1 MLIGQV
7 KPTNIVDE
15 MKQSYVDYAMS
26 VIVSRALPDVRDGLK
41 PVHRRIIYAA
51 HKIGLKKSSAYKK
64 SATLVGEV
72 LGKYHPHGDQAVYD
86 AMVRL
91 AQDFSMRY
99 PLIDGQGNFGSV
111 DGDSA
116 AAMRY
121 TETRLE
127 RITEDLLADIECDTV
142 NFIDNF
148 DGSHQEPKVLPAKLP
163 NLLLM
168 GSEGIAVGMAT
179 KIPPHNLIE
188 VCDTIKALIDSGS
201 TNQTLTKLESDP
213 SIDDLIK
220 ADPKTLAGEFVSP
233 MEINQL
239 METFQGPDFPTAGNI
254 YNWQEITSA
263 YLTGKGKITIR
274 GVANITIDKKGTAK
288 IIITELPYQ
297 VNKARLVQKIALLV
311 KNKKVVGVK
320 ALRDESDREGLRIV
334 IELKRDSKPKSV
346 INKLYKFTSLQT
358 SFPVNMVALN
368 ADGIPQ
374 LMTLKNILTA
384 YVKHRQIVITRRSQF
399 KLKENKLRLH
409 ILEGLLK
416 AIDIIDKVIETI
428 KKSPTTE
435 KAKTN
440 LMTKFNFSEIQA
452 QTILDMQLKR
462 LAALE
467 RQKLEEEYEEIQKTI
482 KKLVDL
488 LTQPKKILD
497 TIIKDLD
504 QVKEKH
510 GDQRRTKVFK
520 RALGEF
526 SEKDLIA
533 KENVII
539 TVTQSGYLKRLPLN
553 TYRTQRRGGKGVS
566 GMTTKEDD
574 SIAHILTASSHDD
587 LLIFTNKGRCFRLPV
602 HELPAGSRQSKGQA
616 IINLINIEQN
626 ETIRSILTIPCSS

>member
-72 LGKYHPHGDQAVYD
+72 LGKYHPHGDKAVYD

-99 PLIDGQGNFGSV
+99 PLVDGQGNFGSI

-127 RITEDLLADIECDTV
+127 RITEDLLADIDCDTV

-148 DGSHQEPKVLPAKLP
+148 DGSHQEPQVLPAKLP

-188 VCDTIKALIDSGS
+188 VCDTIKILIASGS
-201 TNQTLTKLESDP
+201 ANQTLIKLKPDSP
-213 SIDDLIK
+213 IDDLIK
-220 ADPKTLAGEFVSP
+220 ADPQTLAGEFTSP
-233 MEINQL
+233 IEINQL

-254 YNWQEITSA
+254 YNWQEITAA

-274 GVANITIDKKGTAK
+274 GVANITTSKKSGAK

-311 KNKKVVGVK
+311 KNKKIVGVK

-346 INKLYKFTSLQT
+346 LNKLFKFTSLQT

-374 LMTLKNILTA
+374 LMNLKNILTA

-399 KLKENKLRLH
+399 KLKANRLRLH

-416 AIDIIDKVIETI
+416 AIDIIDEVIETI

-440 LMTKFNFSEIQA
+440 LMTKFDFSEIQA

-467 RQKLEEEYEEIQKTI
+467 RQKLEEEYKEIQKII
-482 KKLVDL
+482 KKLVTL
-488 LTQPKKILD
+488 LTQPKKILN
-497 TIIKDLD
+497 TIVKDLD
-504 QVKEKH
+504 QIKEKH
-510 GDQRRTKVFK
+510 GDPRRTKVFK
-520 RALGEF
+520 RTLGEF

-533 KENVII
+533 KEDAII
-539 TVTQSGYLKRLPLN
+539 TVTQTGYLKRLPLN

-566 GMTTKEDD
+566 GMATKEDD
-574 SIAHILTASSHDD
+574 SIAHILTASTHDD

-602 HELPAGSRQSKGQA
+602 YELPAGSRQSKGQA